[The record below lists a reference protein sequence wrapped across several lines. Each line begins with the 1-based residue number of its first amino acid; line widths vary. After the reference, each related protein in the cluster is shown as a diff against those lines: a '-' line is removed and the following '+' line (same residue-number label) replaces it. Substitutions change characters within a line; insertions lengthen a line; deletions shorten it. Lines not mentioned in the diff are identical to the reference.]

1 MIIFVA
7 AFAFRLCGFLRK
19 MSETACGASNEG
31 ENKKRPLQEDAD
43 GTDSKKLR
51 IETDRVKRK
60 KVALLLAYSG
70 LGYLGMQRNPGMKT
84 IEEDLL
90 TALLKA
96 GFITEEA
103 FNTPQLVQF
112 QRAAR
117 TDKGVS
123 AARQVVSIKL
133 PEDTKV
139 ESINDHLPAQIH
151 VLAIKRTTKGFNSKS
166 SCDARTYSYM
176 LPTFAFAPLGVETTE
191 SYRITP
197 EVMENVKATLKIF
210 EGTHNFHNFTARK
223 KPLDPSANRYIMN
236 FDIGEPFIS
245 RGIEFSVLRVKGQ
258 SFMLHQIRKMVGLTI
273 AVARG
278 LTSLDTLQR
287 AWKPERLDLPV
298 APGLGLVLEEVHYDR
313 YNQRFGKDGIHEP
326 LDWEEVE
333 ADVKAFK
340 EKFIFPTI
348 IESEIEE
355 KSYPLSLWT
364 CFIILPVVLY
374 GCETWTLTLREEQR
388 LRVFENKVLRKIFGA
403 KRDEVT
409 GEWRKLHNAELHVLY
424 SSPDIMRTIKSRRL
438 KWARHVACMGE
449 SRNAYRVLA
458 GRPEGKRPLG
468 RPRRR

>member
-1 MIIFVA
+1 
-7 AFAFRLCGFLRK
+7 

-355 KSYPLSLWT
+355 KSMLSWLETLPLHSYSIREDNLSHGLT
-364 CFIILPVVLY
+364 TLGQAADLVERVDEGDGLATLARAAQVVQ
-374 GCETWTLTLREEQR
+374 EEQN
-388 LRVFENKVLRKIFGA
+388 VMYNGNPIQCPSQNVPS
-403 KRDEVT
+403 
-409 GEWRKLHNAELHVLY
+409 N
-424 SSPDIMRTIKSRRL
+424 
-438 KWARHVACMGE
+438 
-449 SRNAYRVLA
+449 
-458 GRPEGKRPLG
+458 
-468 RPRRR
+468 

>member
-1 MIIFVA
+1 
-7 AFAFRLCGFLRK
+7 
-19 MSETACGASNEG
+19 
-31 ENKKRPLQEDAD
+31 
-43 GTDSKKLR
+43 
-51 IETDRVKRK
+51 
-60 KVALLLAYSG
+60 
-70 LGYLGMQRNPGMKT
+70 MKT

-90 TALLKA
+90 TSLLKA

-139 ESINDHLPAQIH
+139 ESINNHLPPQIH

-176 LPTFAFAPLGVETTE
+176 LPTFAFTPPGVETIE

-197 EVMENVKATLKIF
+197 EVMENVIATLQVF
-210 EGTHNFHNFTARK
+210 EGTHNFHNFTSRK
-223 KPLDPSANRYIMN
+223 KPLDPSANRYIMH
-236 FDIGEPFIS
+236 FEAGEPFVS
-245 RGIEFSVLRVKGQ
+245 RGIEFFVLKVKGQ

-278 LTSLDTLQR
+278 LTSLDTVQR

-326 LDWEEVE
+326 LDWAEVE

-355 KSYPLSLWT
+355 KSMLSWLETLPLHSYSIREDNLT
-364 CFIILPVVLY
+364 HGLTTLGQAADLVERVDEGDGLATLARAAQVVQ
-374 GCETWTLTLREEQR
+374 EEQ
-388 LRVFENKVLRKIFGA
+388 NI
-403 KRDEVT
+403 
-409 GEWRKLHNAELHVLY
+409 LY
-424 SSPDIMRTIKSRRL
+424 NGNPNQCPSQNVPST
-438 KWARHVACMGE
+438 
-449 SRNAYRVLA
+449 
-458 GRPEGKRPLG
+458 
-468 RPRRR
+468 